1 MKKYET
7 PELETIYF
15 ETEDIITTSP
25 TNPDPGQGEVNPGG
39 DDW

>member
-25 TNPDPGQGEVNPGG
+25 TDPGQGEVNPGG